1 MKLQKIFVI
10 IFSFLS
16 GLLLFSF
23 LWWHYQLGSI
33 RYFDADELAYLHWAH
48 NVFSGRV
55 PMIDFLMYVPPAFLY
70 LLSLLYIISSG
81 TAIFFTGRVMAWVI
95 FVGICAALGFL
106 FILVRGESEHGEFL
120 GRWKNIWLFLLPG
133 LFLLFLPLPFDKF
146 IEIRPD
152 NLSML
157 LSLIGLL
164 CQIRLIKYEQKS
176 MAFWSG
182 VFYAVSLLILP
193 KALLQAAIGVVILVC
208 WALWGDTKMR
218 QKRLILLRMF
228 IFGLMLPFMAFGL
241 WVLSVSHSVRD
252 LDTII
257 YSLTKLPFEVN
268 RLGEQFFMQPDL
280 FFYPNSIYYG
290 EGGVS
295 SGLIANHLIWLVGL
309 FVGIVR
315 LMTPYIANGKS
326 GVLVELLIAGSFILS
341 IFSYVLWYPM
351 RHAQYLIPVS
361 VFVAYY
367 GADAIL
373 MVWNKLR
380 NSTWGAVLFAVV
392 YIFGLGYLYEI
403 NLSVNIPKLSYNN
416 SKNIVALTS
425 ALTIIPK
432 DSYVLDLDG
441 STIYFK
447 DPYYV
452 SSVPFGQW
460 EPYLSRPLPSLS
472 QALERTNTK
481 YIYDGQLG
489 RIQTLSLK
497 DQAYIADHFNKL
509 PDSHIFIRKN

>member
-1 MKLQKIFVI
+1 MKSQKIFVI

-16 GLLLFSF
+16 GLLLLSF
-23 LWWHYQLGSI
+23 LWWHYQLGLI

-48 NVFSGRV
+48 NVFLGRV
-55 PMIDFLMYVPPAFLY
+55 PMLDFLMYVPPTFLY

-81 TAIFFTGRVMAWVI
+81 TTIFLTGRIMAWMI
-95 FVGICAALGFL
+95 FVGICAVLGLL
-106 FILVRGESEHGEFL
+106 FTLVRGE
-120 GRWKNIWLFLLPG
+120 RDKWWLFLLPG

-152 NLSML
+152 NLAML
-157 LSLIGLL
+157 TVLLGLI
-164 CQIRLIKYEQKS
+164 CQIRLIQYEKQS

-182 VFYAVSLLILP
+182 GFYAVSLLILP
-193 KALLQAAIGVVILVC
+193 KALPQTVIGVVIFAC
-208 WALWGDTKMR
+208 WALWGDQKMR
-218 QKRLILLRMF
+218 QKRLILMRMF
-228 IFGLMLPFMAFGL
+228 IIGLIFPFMVFGL
-241 WVLSVSHSVRD
+241 WVLSVSRSVRE

-280 FFYPNSIYYG
+280 FFYPNSIYYAEAG
-290 EGGVS
+290 IGR
-295 SGLIANHLIWLVGL
+295 GLIANHVIWLVGL

-315 LMTPYIANGKS
+315 LMTPFVANGKN
-326 GVLVELLIAGSFILS
+326 GVWIELLIAGSFI
-341 IFSYVLWYPM
+341 IYVFSYVLWYPM
-351 RHAQYLIPVS
+351 RHAQYLIPVA
-361 VFVAYY
+361 VFIAYY
-367 GADAIL
+367 AADAVL

-380 NSTWGAVLFAVV
+380 NSLWGAVLFAVV
-392 YIFGLGYLYEI
+392 YIFGLGFLYET
-403 NLSVNIPKLSYNN
+403 NRTVNSAKLSYT
-416 SKNIVALTS
+416 NIENIRELSS
-425 ALTIIPK
+425 ALTLIPK

-472 QALERTNTK
+472 QALETTNTK

-497 DQAYIADHFNKL
+497 DQAYIHAHFSLL
-509 PDSHIFIRKN
+509 PGSRIFMRKD

>member
-16 GLLLFSF
+16 GLLLLSF
-23 LWWHYQLGSI
+23 LWWHYQLGLI

-48 NVFSGRV
+48 NVFLGRV
-55 PMIDFLMYVPPAFLY
+55 PMLDFLLYVPPTFLY
-70 LLSLLYIISSG
+70 FLSPLYIIFSG
-81 TAIFFTGRVMAWVI
+81 TTIFAAARIMAFLI
-95 FVGICAALGFL
+95 FLGICAALGIL
-106 FILVRGESEHGEFL
+106 FTLVRGEREN
-120 GRWKNIWLFLLPG
+120 WWLFLLSG
-133 LFLLFLPLPFDKF
+133 LFLSFLPLPFDKF

-152 NLSML
+152 NLAVL
-157 LSLIGLL
+157 AGLIGLI
-164 CQIRLIKYEQKS
+164 CQIRLIKYEQKH

-193 KALLQAAIGVVILVC
+193 KALPQAVIGVVIFAC
-208 WALWGDTKMR
+208 WAFWGDKKMQ

-228 IFGLMLPFMAFGL
+228 IFGLILPFTAFGL
-241 WVLSVSHSVRD
+241 WVLRVSHTFVE

-280 FFYPNSIYYG
+280 FFYPNSIYYAEAG
-290 EGGVS
+290 IGR
-295 SGLIANHLIWLVGL
+295 GLIANHVIWLVGL

-315 LMTPYIANGKS
+315 LMTPFVANGKN
-326 GVLVELLIAGSFILS
+326 GVWIELLIAGSFI
-341 IFSYVLWYPM
+341 IYVFSYVLWYPM
-351 RHAQYLIPVS
+351 RHVQYLIPVA
-361 VFVAYY
+361 VFIAYY
-367 GADAIL
+367 AADL
-373 MVWNKLR
+373 VLLVWNKVR
-380 NSTWGAVLFAVV
+380 NHPWGTVLFAIV
-392 YIFGLGYLYEI
+392 YIVGLGFLYET
-403 NLSVNIPKLSYNN
+403 NRTVTTAKLLYTNVKNVAELS
-416 SKNIVALTS
+416 S
-425 ALTIIPK
+425 ALTLIPK
-432 DSYVLDLDG
+432 GAYVLDLDG

-472 QALERTNTK
+472 QALETTKTK

-497 DQAYIADHFNKL
+497 DQAYINAHFNRL
-509 PDSHIFIRKN
+509 SSSHIFVRKDF